1 MQPKLLKKWITIVFK
16 EEKLRYRYVIFLMVL
31 SNLILYSSQI
41 KRQVLINN
49 MEIKKINIKHH
60 PHLKIKDKVLKVTKI
75 EVMTRTTPIERTIH
89 KVVEMIIIDLI
100 NNLMIEDMI
109 IDSAVKAMIAL
120 NTNHP

>member
-1 MQPKLLKKWITIVFK
+1 
-16 EEKLRYRYVIFLMVL
+16 MVL

-49 MEIKKINIKHH
+49 MEIKKINIKDH
-60 PHLKIKDKVLKVTKI
+60 PQIKTKDKVLKVTKI
-75 EVMTRTTPIERTIH
+75 EVMTRTSPIERTIH

-109 IDSAVKAMIAL
+109 IEHSAVKAMIVL
-120 NTNHP
+120 NTNNP